1 MANNQLL
8 LNEIQAKFG
17 LPAIHYDPSQLEA
30 ALAAVIN
37 QMILHQYDRLIQL
50 LYRMDIN
57 EKKLKTLLQDH
68 PKTDAGRI
76 MAALVIEREQQK
88 IASSEANKNNGNAA
102 EDVEG
107 TERW

>member
-1 MANNQLL
+1 MANHELISKEVQ
-8 LNEIQAKFG
+8 EHFG
-17 LPAIHYDPSQLEA
+17 LSAIHYDAHQLEA

-37 QMILHQYDRLIQL
+37 HMILHQYDRLIQR

-68 PKTDAGRI
+68 PQTDAGRI
-76 MAALVIEREQQK
+76 IAALVIEREQQK
-88 IASSEANKNNGNAA
+88 FAAREANKLNRNEA

>member
-8 LNEIQAKFG
+8 LNEVQAKFG
-17 LPAIHYDPSQLEA
+17 LPAIHYDASQLEA

-50 LYRMDIN
+50 LYRMDID

-88 IASSEANKNNGNAA
+88 IASREANKFKGNEA

>member
-8 LNEIQAKFG
+8 LNEVQAKFG
-17 LPAIHYDPSQLEA
+17 LPAIHYDPNQLEA

-37 QMILHQYDRLIQL
+37 QMIIHQYGRLIQL
-50 LYRMDIN
+50 LYRMDIS
-57 EKKLKTLLQDH
+57 EKKLTTLLQQH

-76 MAALVIEREQQK
+76 IAALVIEREQQK
-88 IASSEANKNNGNAA
+88 IASRAAHRNNSGET
-102 EDVEG
+102 EDVED

>member
-8 LNEIQAKFG
+8 LNEVQAKFG
-17 LPAIHYDPSQLEA
+17 LPAIHYDPSQLET

-50 LYRMDIN
+50 LYRMDID

-88 IASSEANKNNGNAA
+88 IASREANKFKGNEA

-107 TERW
+107 TELW